1 MKRLTIVTVAFAL
14 LAAACG
20 SQGAVPVG
28 PVSTGSPGGS
38 PEPSAPPEESPS
50 PEPLP
55 TSGET
60 FTYELW
66 FSLPNPLGGP
76 YLFVTRRTEPF
87 TPGVGRAALTALLA
101 GPNDLERSVD
111 VGTAVPAGTG
121 LLGLDIDGGIATV
134 DLSGAFES
142 GGGTASTTMRLAQVV
157 YTLTQFPTIRG
168 VRFRLDGRPVTVF
181 GGEGIV
187 LDRPVTR
194 KDYDALLPAILVE
207 HPSVGD
213 RVDSRVTVS
222 GSANT
227 FEANV
232 RIRVVDGRGD
242 ILADTFTTATCG
254 TGCRGT
260 FEERVRFRRP
270 AEPGEWGEI
279 VVFEESARDG
289 SMINVVRIPVVLVG

>member
-1 MKRLTIVTVAFAL
+1 MKRLAILTVAFAL
-14 LAAACG
+14 LVTACG

-28 PVSTGSPGGS
+28 PVATGSPAAS
-38 PEPSAPPEESPS
+38 PEPSVPPEQSLS
-50 PEPLP
+50 PEPSP
-55 TSGET
+55 TSGKT

-66 FSLPNPLGGP
+66 FALPNELGGP
-76 YLFVTRRTEPF
+76 YLFVTSRTEPF

-101 GPNDLERSVD
+101 GPNELERSVD
-111 VGTAVPAGTG
+111 VGTAVPTGTR

-157 YTLTQFPTIRG
+157 YTLTQFPTVKG
-168 VRFRLDGRPVTVF
+168 VRFRLDGRPVSVF

-187 LDRPVTR
+187 LDRPATR
-194 KDYDALLPAILVE
+194 KDYEALLPPILVE
-207 HPSVGD
+207 DPSVGE
-213 RVDSRVTVS
+213 RVESGLMVS

-232 RIRVVDGRGD
+232 RIRVVDGRGK

-270 AEPGEWGEI
+270 SEPGEAGEI
-279 VVFEESARDG
+279 VVFESSAMDG
-289 SMINVVRIPVVLVG
+289 SMINVVRIPIVLG